1 MRAVSNPQGKCLW
14 LMCWRTDRCL
24 AKGLH
29 CQLPISKRKSRPTE
43 ALQQEPDHAPHVSTS
58 ATPPTKKTRVS
69 QIANNIRQLPTKV
82 VNIIRSSAAYVGTG
96 VIGPI
101 FTHLKQRIGTR
112 LTPPLWIATHFLL
125 KKRAVQLARHSTE
138 LLDAVWIDN
147 PQMAQN
153 AFSTFITDKLGYLE
167 ETLCERARKSL
178 EEQSLIWKMSLQQ
191 MRETTSWMQPQ
202 LSQLAGPDA
211 VWVDTCVLGDVSKY
225 SNSAWDKLFRN
236 TDELHEFMYSS
247 EAPFRSPLC
256 EVGLCA
262 LIGILEP
269 EDEIALSQRY
279 FWQLTGMMGCEENES
294 SEITHYMCTVEFVA
308 NCRDKWGNELEC
320 HFSIQCCVQNCGA
333 LTSRSIRAVPTPPSL
348 RELDRAVANPRPSYA
363 CTINTEKLFF

>member
-58 ATPPTKKTRVS
+58 ATPSTKKARVS
-69 QIANNIRQLPTKV
+69 QIVNNIRQLPAKV
-82 VNIIRSSAAYVGTG
+82 LTWTQGHTWNTA
-96 VIGPI
+96 IGPL
-101 FTHLKQRIGTR
+101 FNHLKQRIVGSLTR
-112 LTPPLWIATHFLL
+112 PTGCLWVATHFLL

-211 VWVDTCVLGDVSKY
+211 VWVNTCVLGDVSKY

-256 EVGLCA
+256 EVSLCA
-262 LIGILEP
+262 LIGILDP
-269 EDEIALSQRY
+269 EDEIGLSQQY
-279 FWQLTGMMGCEENES
+279 FWQFTELMGCSFTES
-294 SEITHYMCTVEFVA
+294 SE
-308 NCRDKWGNELEC
+308 
-320 HFSIQCCVQNCGA
+320 
-333 LTSRSIRAVPTPPSL
+333 
-348 RELDRAVANPRPSYA
+348 
-363 CTINTEKLFF
+363 TIP